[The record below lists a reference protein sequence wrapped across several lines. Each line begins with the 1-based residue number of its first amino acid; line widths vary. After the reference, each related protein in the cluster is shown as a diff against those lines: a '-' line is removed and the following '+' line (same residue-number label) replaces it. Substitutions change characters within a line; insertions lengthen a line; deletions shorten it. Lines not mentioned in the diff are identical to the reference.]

1 MNIRRICHILEITLL
16 TIMPLSFLAGCGPR
30 ASWELN
36 YEWGMKKAAR
46 QQRRALIQFWS
57 PMNEDCWAMDKEVFK
72 DPDVCDVMRR
82 YVAIRLDPAWHGP
95 LADVLGARTVPSFVI
110 LRPDR
115 EKVAIHEGRMT
126 TKAFHLFL
134 INNSYK

>member
-1 MNIRRICHILEITLL
+1 MVLL
-16 TIMPLSFLAGCGPR
+16 AAISLPLLVGCGPR
-30 ASWELN
+30 VNWELN

-46 QQRRALIQFWS
+46 EQRRALIQFWS

-72 DPDVCDVMRR
+72 DPDVCEVMKRF
-82 YVAIRLDPAWHGP
+82 VPIRLDPAWHGP
-95 LADVLGARTVPSFVI
+95 LADILGARAVPSFVI

-115 EKVAIHEGRMT
+115 ETVAVHEGRMA
-126 TKAFHLFL
+126 TKAFYLFL